1 MHDLDI
7 ATITKK
13 SIHGVV
19 ALVSR
24 TFLIQLIGQVVTFLL
39 TVYLSP
45 TDYGVFFLVSSVIV
59 FYSYFSDIG
68 LAAALIQKKEDL
80 TDEDLKTT
88 FTVQQ
93 ALVLTLIIVGVS
105 LTGWI
110 RTTYTLDDK
119 GIVLYHA
126 LLAAFF
132 LSSLKTIPSILLE
145 RHLDFKRLV
154 IPEIVETLLFN
165 CTVLVLAIK
174 GFGISSFTYAV
185 LARGIAGTTTMYLV
199 KPWRITFG
207 FSRPV
212 AKRLLSYGVP
222 FQANSLLALVKDQL
236 LILYLGAVLTK
247 PMLGF
252 VGFAQ
257 KWAFMPLRL
266 IMDNV
271 IRITFPSFSR
281 MADQKEY
288 LGKAIEK
295 SIFAVV
301 FFIFPITTGMVI
313 LMPYLFSI
321 VPKYQ
326 KWEPAMLSVLF
337 FAVNAALSSIST
349 PLTNALNAIGKIK
362 VTLYLMI
369 FWTLSTWILTPIL
382 IFSMGFTGVALAS
395 AIVAS
400 SVVLVVYVTNKY
412 VPIKLVGLVFRPLFA
427 TVVMG
432 LTIWS
437 LSPYIVRNVPSFV
450 LMVVIGA
457 IVYALSMIIVAK
469 KQLVADWKMVRLQL
483 KGEA

>member
-1 MHDLDI
+1 MQDLDI
-7 ATITKK
+7 ATITRR

-45 TDYGVFFLVSSVIV
+45 TDYGVFFLVSTVIV

-68 LAAALIQKKEDL
+68 LAAALIQKKEEL
-80 TDEDLKTT
+80 TEEDLKTT
-88 FTVQQ
+88 FTIQQ
-93 ALVLTLIIVGVS
+93 ALVLTLILIGYL

-110 RTTYTLDDK
+110 RSSYRLDDS
-119 GIVLYHA
+119 GVFLYHA
-126 LLAAFF
+126 LLIAFF

-145 RHLDFKRLV
+145 RHLNFKRLV

-165 CTVLVLAIK
+165 AIVLIMALK
-174 GFGISSFTYAV
+174 GFGITSFTYAV
-185 LARGIAGTTTMYLV
+185 LARGFAGTVTMYIV
-199 KPWRITFG
+199 KPWRMGLG
-207 FSRPV
+207 FSASS
-212 AKRLLSYGVP
+212 AKRLLTYGIP
-222 FQANSLLALVKDQL
+222 FQANSILALVKDQL
-236 LILYLGAVLTK
+236 LIIYLGTVLTK

-266 IMDNV
+266 VMDNV

-281 MADQKEY
+281 MAGQKEY

-301 FFIFPITTGMVI
+301 FFIFPITAGMVI

-321 VPKYQ
+321 VPRYQ

-337 FAVNAALSSIST
+337 FGINAALSSIST

-362 VTLYLMI
+362 VTLYLMV
-369 FWTLSTWILTPIL
+369 FWTISTWVLTPLL
-382 IFSMGFTGVALAS
+382 IMKMGFSGVSLAS
-395 AIVAS
+395 ALVAS
-400 SVVLVVYVTNKY
+400 SVIVVVFVTNRY
-412 VPIKLVGLVFRPLFA
+412 IPIRLFGLVIRPLFA
-427 TVVMG
+427 TALMG
-432 LTIWS
+432 LVVWS
-437 LSPYIVRNVPSFV
+437 ISPFIIKNIPTFLLVV
-450 LMVVIGA
+450 LCGA
-457 IVYALSMIIVAK
+457 VVYALGMLVLAK

-483 KGEA
+483 RGES